1 MCIRDSYIDNSNGDT
16 VIYNERTQDP
26 NRYMEMAAADKFTEM
41 TRITPKKGR
50 AVAFKGDL
58 FHASTLPIKTWRPVL
73 NMNLSEHPPENP
85 QTAYNPNDLQN

>member
-1 MCIRDSYIDNSNGDT
+1 
-16 VIYNERTQDP
+16 
-26 NRYMEMAAADKFTEM
+26 MANDYKFTEM

-73 NMNLSEHPPENP
+73 NINLSEQVPVNP
-85 QTAYNPNDLQN
+85 QTAYNPNDI